1 MSTLTP
7 ELVRNC
13 RRCSSE
19 LVPGS
24 LVCEKCH
31 ALVYSEQLEKLA
43 DEAKTLERQGDLQHA
58 RERWLA
64 GLPLLPANSTQAHW
78 IAEHARSLDA
88 ATQFPHLTSRA
99 SPKISRQSSL
109 NLGFV
114 FSFLLFLGVYSLAA
128 GAKFGIG
135 FAVLILI
142 HEMGHYI
149 DIRRRGLPADM
160 PLFLP
165 GVGAYVRWRAMGI
178 SLETRAAVSLAGP
191 LAGFLAAL
199 ACAAI
204 WWQTRDSYWLVL
216 ARVGAAVNL
225 LNLIPVSVLDGG
237 QAASALAKSDRIALL
252 VFSLILAFALRD
264 YRFLLVFAGGA
275 AYRAFFTSDLPAH
288 PSRFSTAYF
297 LAVLTALA
305 IILRVLPGHG
315 FSIE

>member
-7 ELVRNC
+7 ELVHNC

-43 DEAKTLERQGDLQHA
+43 EEAKTLERQGDLPHA

-64 GLPLLPANSTQAHW
+64 GLPLLPPNSTQAHW
-78 IAEHARSLDA
+78 IAEHARSLED
-88 ATQFPHLTSRA
+88 ATQFPHLTSQA
-99 SPKISRQSSL
+99 TPKASRQSSL
-109 NLGFV
+109 NVGFV
-114 FSFLLFLGVYSLAA
+114 LSFLSFVAIYSLAE
-128 GAKFGIG
+128 GVRFGIG
-135 FAVLILI
+135 FAILILI

-149 DIRRRGLPADM
+149 DVRRRGLPADM

-165 GVGAYVRWRAMGI
+165 GIGAYVRWRAMGI

-191 LAGFLAAL
+191 LAGLLAAI

-204 WWQTRDSYWLVL
+204 WWQTRDHYWLVL

-237 QAASALAKSDRIALL
+237 QAATALAKSERIALFA
-252 VFSLILAFALRD
+252 FSVILWAVLQD
-264 YRFLLVFAGGA
+264 RFLLVVAIGAG
-275 AYRAFFTSDLPAH
+275 YRAFFTTDLPPH
-288 PSRFSTAYF
+288 PSRFTTAYF

-305 IILRVLPGHG
+305 VILRVLPGHG
-315 FSIE
+315 FSIQ